1 MKEMNRR
8 EFLTLSGAAVVA
20 LSLAGCGGGPS
31 APPAPAAPT
40 QKELDLL
47 KALNRALEDHW
58 TELGDLSKIRALS
71 YSQDASD
78 FARHFVSPCVK
89 ADKAAVKMTPEQND
103 AFENEMQE
111 RLKTLRQK
119 YGAEGALGE
128 GVIGCEYV
136 LGYPAL
142 HDYNMK
148 LTIPYELSGENFKDA
163 FIKMLNKM
171 KMETRDLGIYCPTV
185 AGTDYM
191 VIVPLSDMRS
201 QHP

>member
-1 MKEMNRR
+1 MKELNRR
-8 EFLTLSGAAVVA
+8 EFLTLTGAAVVA

-47 KALNRALEDHW
+47 KALNQTLADRWE
-58 TELGDLSKIRALS
+58 ELGRPGTLRTLS

-89 ADKAAVKMTPEQND
+89 ANNAEVEMTPEQD
-103 AFENEMQE
+103 AAFEKEMLE
-111 RLKTLRQK
+111 RLQALRKK
-119 YGAEGALGE
+119 YGSDMSLRE

-136 LGYPAL
+136 LGHP
-142 HDYNMK
+142 HPPEMK
-148 LTIPYELSGENFKDA
+148 LTIPYALSGENFKNT
-163 FIKMLNKM
+163 FIEMHNWM
-171 KMETRDLGIYCPTV
+171 DMETRDLGIYCPTV

-191 VIVPLSDMRS
+191 VIVPLSDRRV
-201 QHP
+201 H

>member
-31 APPAPAAPT
+31 APPAPTAPT

-47 KALNRALEDHW
+47 KALNRMLEDYWNVQGHP
-58 TELGDLSKIRALS
+58 EMIRTLS

-89 ADKAAVKMTPEQND
+89 ADQAKVEMTLEQNA
-103 AFENEMQE
+103 AFEKEMQE
-111 RLKTLRQK
+111 RLDALRTK
-119 YGAEGALGE
+119 YGAEAALDE
-128 GVIGCEYV
+128 GVIGCNYV
-136 LGYPAL
+136 LGYPKL
-142 HDYNMK
+142 HDYNME
-148 LTIPYELSGENFKDA
+148 LTIPYELNGPDFKDT

-171 KMETRDLGIYCPTV
+171 DMETRDLGIYCPTV
-185 AGTDYM
+185 AGTDYI
-191 VIVPLSDMRS
+191 VIVPLSDRR
-201 QHP
+201 HNK

>member
-58 TELGDLSKIRALS
+58 KALEVPEKIRTLS

-103 AFENEMQE
+103 AFENEKQE
-111 RLKTLRQK
+111 RTKTLRQK
-119 YGAEGALGE
+119 YGA
-128 GVIGCEYV
+128 
-136 LGYPAL
+136 
-142 HDYNMK
+142 
-148 LTIPYELSGENFKDA
+148 
-163 FIKMLNKM
+163 
-171 KMETRDLGIYCPTV
+171 
-185 AGTDYM
+185 
-191 VIVPLSDMRS
+191 
-201 QHP
+201 

>member
-47 KALNRALEDHW
+47 KALNLMLEDYWNDQGHP
-58 TELGDLSKIRALS
+58 EKIRTLS

-89 ADKAAVKMTPEQND
+89 ADLAKVKMTPEQID
-103 AFENEMQE
+103 AFEKEMQK
-111 RLKTLRQK
+111 RLKALRQK
-119 YGAEGALGE
+119 YGSDMSLGE
-128 GVIGCEYV
+128 GVFGCNYV
-136 LGYPAL
+136 LGYPGL
-142 HDYNMK
+142 HEYGME
-148 LTIPYELSGENFKDA
+148 LTIPYEVSGKNFKEA
-163 FIKMLNKM
+163 FIMMNNKM
-171 KMETRDLGIYCPTV
+171 KVETRDLGIYCPTV
-185 AGTDYM
+185 AGKDYM
-191 VIVPLSDMRS
+191 VIVPLTDMR
-201 QHP
+201 

>member
-47 KALNRALEDHW
+47 KALNEMLVDYW
-58 TELGDLSKIRALS
+58 NDLGHPENIITLG

-89 ADKAAVKMTPEQND
+89 ADKVEVEMTPEQNA
-103 AFENEMQE
+103 AFEKEMTE
-111 RLKTLRQK
+111 RLQALRNK
-119 YGAEGALGE
+119 YGSELAMRE
-128 GVIGCEYV
+128 GVMGCRYV
-136 LGYPAL
+136 LGDPRF
-142 HDYNMK
+142 NEMK
-148 LTIPYELSGENFKDA
+148 LTIPYELSGENFKDT
-163 FIKMLNKM
+163 FLRMLNGM
-171 KMETRDLGIYCPTV
+171 DTETKSLGIYCPTV
-185 AGTDYM
+185 AGTDYI
-191 VIVPLSDMRS
+191 VIAHLSDRRL
-201 QHP
+201 H

>member
-47 KALNRALEDHW
+47 KALNRMFEDYWNVQGHP
-58 TELGDLSKIRALS
+58 EKIRTLS

-78 FARHFVSPCVK
+78 FARHFVSPCVQ
-89 ADKAAVKMTPEQND
+89 ADQAKVTMTPEQN
-103 AFENEMQE
+103 ATFEKEMQE
-111 RLKTLRQK
+111 RLDALRKK
-119 YGAEGALGE
+119 YGSHAALDE
-128 GVIGCEYV
+128 GVIGCNYV

-142 HDYNMK
+142 HVYDMELK
-148 LTIPYELSGENFKDA
+148 IPYELSGENFKNT
-163 FIKMLNKM
+163 FLKMLKAM
-171 KMETRDLGIYCPTV
+171 DTETRDLGIYCPTV
-185 AGTDYM
+185 AGTDYI
-191 VIVPLSDMRS
+191 VIVPLSDRR
-201 QHP
+201 HNK

>member
-47 KALNRALEDHW
+47 KALNLMLEDYWNVQGHP
-58 TELGDLSKIRALS
+58 ERIRTLS

-89 ADKAAVKMTPEQND
+89 ADQAKVKMTPEQNA

-119 YGAEGALGE
+119 YGADGALGE
-128 GVIGCEYV
+128 GVFGCNYV
-136 LGYPAL
+136 LGYPGL
-142 HDYNMK
+142 HDYGME
-148 LTIPYELSGENFKDA
+148 LTIPYEVSGENFKDT
-163 FIKMLNKM
+163 FIKMVNKM

-185 AGTDYM
+185 AGKDYM
-191 VIVPLSDMRS
+191 VIVPLSDMRA

>member
-47 KALNRALEDHW
+47 KAINRALEDHW
-58 TELGDLSKIRALS
+58 KELGVPEKLRTLS

-78 FARHFVSPCVK
+78 FARHFVSPCVQ
-89 ADKAAVKMTPEQND
+89 ADKAEVEMTPEQD
-103 AFENEMQE
+103 AAFEKEMLE
-111 RLKTLRQK
+111 RLQALRKK
-119 YGAEGALGE
+119 YGAEGALKE

-136 LGYPAL
+136 LGYPTL
-142 HDYNMK
+142 HDMK
-148 LTIPYELSGENFKDA
+148 LTIPYDLSGENFKDA
-163 FIKMLNKM
+163 FIKMLNWM
-171 KMETRDLGIYCPTV
+171 LMETRDLGIYCPTV

-191 VIVPLSDMRS
+191 VIVPLSDMRT